1 MKYLTPI
8 LLAVVTI
15 ASVILFIRMHKV
27 CNKIQNLE
35 QGNMSSDTIS
45 QNQVFKSD
53 TSSRFAYIDVQR
65 INSEYLFYQD
75 VSKEFEIKQKRA
87 EAEYGKKVQDFQIQY
102 ENYMKKAQTGA
113 FLSQASQ
120 QQQEADLTAQQEN
133 LKRLEQDLSIKL
145 QNEMQK
151 LDFQVKDTI
160 MDYLKKFN
168 QKAGYVM
175 ILNSVSILDA
185 GQTVDITDTVLES
198 LNRKYKLQKEKP
210 AQ

>member
-1 MKYLTPI
+1 
-8 LLAVVTI
+8 
-15 ASVILFIRMHKV
+15 MHKV
-27 CNKIQNLE
+27 CNKIGILE
-35 QGNMSSDTIS
+35 NTESVTDTTETPTFVADSSS
-45 QNQVFKSD
+45 Q
-53 TSSRFAYIDVQR
+53 FAYIDVQR

-75 VSKEFEIKQKRA
+75 VSKEFEKKQKRA
-87 EAEYGKKVQDFQIQY
+87 EAEYGKKVQDFQVEY
-102 ENYMKKAQTGA
+102 ESYMKKAQTGA

-120 QQQEADLTAQQEN
+120 QQQEADLAAQQEN

-160 MDYLKKFN
+160 MNYLKKFN

-185 GQTVDITDTVLES
+185 GKTVDITDTVLAT
-198 LNRKYKLQKEKP
+198 LNKNYKLQKNKT